1 MAWVVANQ
9 PNIRAEPIIPASALL
24 VKDLRATAL
33 EYANN
38 LMEYYFLMAAYEG
51 VRSLVELG
59 VIKQHERESDSN
71 YIRRITELFGF
82 DYTRSIVDLF
92 TFYLFKKPGTQ
103 HLPEGLTNLPEWQA
117 FVQDCNLHGDS
128 LEEFLP
134 DQTRYAAIYGLVGF
148 LVDKPRGDAQT
159 LADERRAG
167 SYPYISAY
175 HPTAIL
181 DWTWLKDEV
190 SQRPYLGYLKLLDD
204 DGTYHL
210 WWRDR
215 WEIWAEPDDTDNA
228 SAVQGEIEAV
238 LVASGDNP
246 LGEIPFVWLYNLR
259 SRIKGVGVSDVH
271 EVARIDLS
279 IIRDMSQISE
289 ITSYAAF
296 PMMRKPMIIPGE
308 EVQDDVGPT
317 AILEF
322 NPELGMAGKPD
333 WLRAEVT
340 GPVQAILNVIAKK
353 VAEIYRATN
362 AGGLT
367 ATETS
372 NAAKS
377 GMALQAEFQFLNANI
392 VRKAVNLEKAENN
405 IIRFWLKWIRLE
417 NLIKETR
424 FERPRNYDVQNLAAD
439 LENMMTAKTIV
450 PSVTFKQEMSKT
462 TARAMLPG
470 ADDKLLQIIDK
481 EIEDTPEA
489 PPSLPPMG
497 SQFDEDPDA
506 EEQPEEDVE

>member
-1 MAWVVANQ
+1 MAYVMPNQ
-9 PNIRAEPIIPASALL
+9 PNISTEPIIPAETLL

-38 LMEYYFLMAAYEG
+38 IIEYMFLMATYEG
-51 VRSLVELG
+51 VRSLVDLG
-59 VIKQHERESDSN
+59 VIKQHERESDEN
-71 YIRRITELFGF
+71 YIRRVSELFGF

-92 TFYLFKKPGTQ
+92 TFYLFKKPGTA
-103 HLPEGLTNLPEWQA
+103 HLPEALTTLPEWQA
-117 FVQDCNLHGDS
+117 YTSDCNLMGDS

-134 DQTRYAAIYGLVGF
+134 DQTRYASIYGLVGY
-148 LVDKPRGDAQT
+148 LVDKPRGESQT
-159 LADERRAG
+159 LADERKRG
-167 SYPYISAY
+167 VYPYLCAY

-181 DWTWLKDEV
+181 DWSWDKDEV
-190 SQRPYLGYLKLLDD
+190 TQRPYLSYLKLLDD

-210 WWRDR
+210 WWPDR
-215 WEIWAEPDDTDNA
+215 WQIWAEPDTADNEN
-228 SAVQGEIEAV
+228 SAITEEQEAV
-238 LVASGDNP
+238 LVAEDANP
-246 LGEIPFVWLYNLR
+246 LGEIPFVWQYNLR
-259 SRIKGVGVSDVH
+259 SRIAGIGVSDVH
-271 EVARIDLS
+271 EVARIDVS

-289 ITSYAAF
+289 ITNYAAF
-296 PMMRKPMIIPGE
+296 PMMRKPMMEAGE

-317 AILEF
+317 SILEF

-333 WLRAEVT
+333 WLKAEVS
-340 GPVQAILNVIAKK
+340 GPVQSILNVIAKK

-372 NAAKS
+372 KAAKS

-405 IIRFWLKWIRLE
+405 ILRLWLKWMNLDRL
-417 NLIKETR
+417 IPDAHY
-424 FERPRNYDVQNLAAD
+424 ERPRNYDVQNLAQD

-450 PSVTFKQEMSKT
+450 PSVTFKQEMSKN

-470 ADDKLLQIIDK
+470 AEDALLQEIDG
-481 EIEDTPEA
+481 EIEENELAQPA
-489 PPSLPPMG
+489 SLPPPG
-497 SQFDEDPDA
+497 SQYDE
-506 EEQPEEDVE
+506 EPEEDEEGEEE